1 MNGRVTNDAKQE
13 LGMPGLCRS
22 VAQVSPMAMAAVEG
36 ANHIVRYVNP
46 AFCLLAGKRQEELIG
61 NAFSSAAPAG
71 DECLSLFDRVY
82 QTRQAETHIGQERSD
97 SHPFYWSYAMWPV
110 LAADGGIAGIIIQVT
125 ETTAFHQ
132 LTTAINQ
139 ALIIGSVRQ
148 HELTEA
154 AAEALQRSNEELR
167 RANQDLEQFV
177 YAASH
182 DLQEPLR
189 NVTCCTQLLVRK
201 FNAHLDAEAEQFV
214 EHIVEG
220 NSRMSA
226 LIKDLLVYAR
236 VGAEQQARGPVEC
249 GKAVAAALANLQ
261 GSLEETHA
269 AITCDPLPSVSAN
282 LPELTQLFQNLIGN
296 ALKYRKPDRPPNI
309 HIKAESHGDEWVV
322 SVRDNG
328 IGFDPQYAERI
339 FGVFKRLH
347 NREYPG
353 TGIGLAIC
361 KRIVERHCGAIWA
374 SGEAGKGATFF
385 FTMPRAAGEAA
396 RAVGGLT

>member
-1 MNGRVTNDAKQE
+1 
-13 LGMPGLCRS
+13 MP
-22 VAQVSPMAMAAVEG
+22 MAAVEG

-46 AFCLLAGKRQEELIG
+46 AFCLLVGKRQEELIG

-71 DECLSLFDRVY
+71 DECLSLLDRVY
-82 QTRQAETHIGQERSD
+82 QTRQAETHTGQEHSD

-110 LAADGGIAGIIIQVT
+110 LVADGRIAGIIIQVT

-139 ALIIGSVRQ
+139 ALMIGSVRQ

-167 RANQDLEQFV
+167 RANQDLEEFV

-189 NVTCCTQLLVRK
+189 NVTCCIQLLVRK
-201 FNAHLDAEAEQFV
+201 FNAHLDPEAEEFI

-226 LIKDLLVYAR
+226 LIKDLLAYAR

-249 GKAVAAALANLQ
+249 GKAVAGALANLK
-261 GSLEETHA
+261 GSLEETHS
-269 AITCDPLPSVSAN
+269 AITCDPLPWVNAN

-296 ALKYRKPDRPPNI
+296 ALKYRKPDCLPNI
-309 HIKAESHGDEWVV
+309 HIMAESHGDEWVV

-339 FGVFKRLH
+339 FRVFQRLH
-347 NREYPG
+347 NKQYPG

-361 KRIVERHCGAIWA
+361 KRIVERHCGTIWA
-374 SGEAGKGATFF
+374 SSEAGKGATFF
-385 FTMPRAAGEAA
+385 FTMPRVAGEAD
-396 RAVGGLT
+396 GP